1 MSNLDSHE
9 NGELWRV
16 QMPTG
21 EIRTMS
27 LDALDE
33 AFQAGS
39 ISEATPVLPPGAAA
53 WTKLGDAAGLGGDD
67 GPQEYVPSVAPIAV
81 SLSAPPPSVSLEEL
95 AQLGAGDDLDLDSPD
110 AYSFKKKGSKKTPVF
125 IGIGI
130 AVLLVGGIGVAAS
143 RAVANGDF
151 NAKSSLAQPAKAAAA
166 TPPPAAQDPNPSA
179 PARVLTE
186 EQKAKL
192 AEADRA
198 RAAKEEQ
205 KRKDRP
211 PPPLK
216 RGAQP
221 KSGTP
226 FSNGGN
232 KYDPLNGA
240 L

>member
-1 MSNLDSHE
+1 MSNLDTHE

-16 QMPTG
+16 QMPSG
-21 EIRTMS
+21 AIRTLT
-27 LDALDE
+27 LDELDE

-39 ISEATPVLPPGAAA
+39 ITESTPVLPPGAAA
-53 WTKLGDAAGLGGDD
+53 WTKLGDAAGLGD
-67 GPQEYVPSVAPIAV
+67 GPAEAPAPEMMPSLAPIAV
-81 SLSAPPPSVSLEEL
+81 SVAPAPPSVSLDAL
-95 AQLGAGDDLDLDSPD
+95 SALDDLDLDSAD

-125 IGIGI
+125 IGIGL
-130 AVLLVGGIGVAAS
+130 AVLLVGGIGFAAS
-143 RAVANGDF
+143 RAAKSVDF
-151 NAKSSLAQPAKAAAA
+151 DAKSSLGAQPAKAAAA
-166 TPPPAAQDPNPSA
+166 TPPPAAEDPNPT
-179 PARVLTE
+179 PGRVLTE

-198 RAAKEEQ
+198 RAAREDQ

-211 PPPLK
+211 APAPK
-216 RGAQP
+216 RGPQP

>member
-1 MSNLDSHE
+1 MSNLDTPE
-9 NGELWRV
+9 NDLWRV
-16 QMPTG
+16 QLPTG
-21 EIRTMS
+21 SIRTMT
-27 LDALDE
+27 LDQLDE
-33 AFQAGS
+33 EFQAGS
-39 ISEATPVLPPGAAA
+39 ITESTPVLPPGAAA
-53 WTKLGDAAGLGGDD
+53 WTKLGDAAGLGGDEAP
-67 GPQEYVPSVAPIAV
+67 PQAEVVPSVAPIAV
-81 SLSAPPPSVSLEEL
+81 SVGPSNVSLEQL
-95 AQLGAGDDLDLDSPD
+95 ASMDDLDLDSQD

-130 AVLLVGGIGVAAS
+130 AVLLVGGLGIAATK
-143 RAVANGDF
+143 AVKAGDF
-151 NAKSSLAQPAKAAAA
+151 DAKSSLGAPAKAAAA
-166 TPPPAAQDPNPSA
+166 TPPPAAEDPNPSA
-179 PARVLTE
+179 PGRVLTE

-211 PPPLK
+211 APATGPK
-216 RGAQP
+216 RGPQP

>member
-1 MSNLDSHE
+1 MSNLDTHE
-9 NGELWRV
+9 NELWRV

-21 EIRTMS
+21 AIRTMT
-27 LDALDE
+27 LDE
-33 AFQAGS
+33 LDEEFQAGS
-39 ISEATPVLPPGAAA
+39 ITESTPVLPPGAAA
-53 WTKLGDAAGLGGDD
+53 WTKLGEAAGLDD
-67 GPQEYVPSVAPIAV
+67 VAPAQPDVVPSVAPLAV
-81 SLSAPPPSVSLEEL
+81 SVSPSPVSLEAL
-95 AQLGAGDDLDLDSPD
+95 ASMEDLDLDSPD
-110 AYSFKKKGSKKTPVF
+110 AYSFKKKGSKKTPVL

-130 AVLLVGGIGVAAS
+130 AVLLVGGLGVAATK
-143 RAVANGDF
+143 AVKAGDF
-151 NAKSSLAQPAKAAAA
+151 DAKSSLGAPAKAAAA
-166 TPPPAAQDPNPSA
+166 TPPPAAEDPNPSG
-179 PARVLTE
+179 PTRVLTE

-198 RAAKEEQ
+198 RIAKEEQ

-211 PPPLK
+211 APPSGAK
-216 RGAQP
+216 RGPQP

>member
-16 QMPTG
+16 QMPSG
-21 EIRTMS
+21 EIRTMT
-27 LDALDE
+27 LDVLDE
-33 AFQAGS
+33 EFQAGS
-39 ISEATPVLPPGAAA
+39 ITEATPVLPPGAAA

-67 GPQEYVPSVAPIAV
+67 AAPAEVVPSVAPIAV
-81 SLSAPPPSVSLEEL
+81 SLSSPPPPVSLSSL
-95 AQLGAGDDLDLDSPD
+95 AAMDDLDLDSPD

-125 IGIGI
+125 IGIGV
-130 AVLLVGGIGVAAS
+130 AVLLVGGLGVAAS

-166 TPPPAAQDPNPSA
+166 TPPPAAEDPNPSA

-198 RAAKEEQ
+198 RAAREEQ

-211 PPPLK
+211 PPPT
-216 RGAQP
+216 RRSPQP